1 MQLGGILLA
10 RQMSETAHDNKAIV
24 VTRLIRSHIALTVS
38 LLTIGCG
45 APGPP
50 SPQMTFFVTSKGLG
64 DGGNLGG
71 IAGADAHCQQLAA
84 AVGSS
89 RMWHAYLSAPGAPPV
104 NARERI
110 GTGPWFNVAG
120 TQISANVDELHRDDH
135 TLTNETLL
143 TEQGKKVPPLTHD
156 MLTGSTEDG
165 HLVLGARDATCHA
178 WTSNDGG
185 GARVGH
191 HDRSVSVEGS
201 RSWNSAHTT
210 GGCSAKA
217 LDAALGSGL
226 FYCFAID

>member
-1 MQLGGILLA
+1 MTA
-10 RQMSETAHDNKAIV
+10 RNFSVVGVSDKATV
-24 VTRLIRSHIALTVS
+24 VTRIVRGHIALTVS

-45 APGPP
+45 APEPP
-50 SPQMTFFVTSKGLG
+50 SPQMSFFVTSKGLG

-89 RMWHAYLSAPGAPPV
+89 RTWHAYLSAPGAPPI

-110 GTGPWFNVAG
+110 GTGPWFNAAG
-120 TQISANVDELHRDDH
+120 THIAASVDELHRGDQ
-135 TLTNETLL
+135 TLTRETLL
-143 TEQGKKVPPLTHD
+143 TERGKKVSPLTHD

-165 HLVLGARDATCHA
+165 HLVPGARDATCHA

-191 HDRSVSVEGS
+191 HDRRVSVEGS

-210 GGCSAKA
+210 DGCSAKA
-217 LDAALGSGL
+217 LDAALGAGL